1 MDLHF
6 EGNRLYYM
14 EKEAE
19 LYAALDHLSKHLSN
33 QEDLTDDKIWQVFH
47 ICADTAAVYRHIT
60 DYFTTLD
67 KLILDARIENGH
79 LKQELYDLK
88 KINIDLQ
95 EKVNRYIDDEF

>member
-19 LYAALDHLSKHLSN
+19 LYRCLDYLSKELSE
-33 QEDLTDDKIWQVFH
+33 QEQMNKEQLWEVFH

-67 KLILDARIENGH
+67 RLILDARIKNGK
-79 LKQELYDLK
+79 LKQEVYDLK
-88 KINIDLQ
+88 KENARLQ
-95 EKVNRYIDDEF
+95 ESLERYMDEF

>member
-19 LYAALDHLSKHLSN
+19 LYKCLDYLSKELSE
-33 QEDLTDDKIWQVFH
+33 QEKMTTENMWEVFQ

-67 KLILDARIENGH
+67 KLILDARIKNGK
-79 LKQELYDLK
+79 LKQDLYDIK
-88 KINIDLQ
+88 KENERLT
-95 EKVNRYIDDEF
+95 EALSRYMDEF

>member
-19 LYAALDHLSKHLSN
+19 LFRALDYLSKELGKKQAMSEE
-33 QEDLTDDKIWQVFH
+33 QMWEVFH
-47 ICADTAAVYRHIT
+47 ICSDTAAIYRHIT

-67 KLILDARIENGH
+67 RLILDARIKNDR

-88 KINIDLQ
+88 KENERLTEMINRHMDG
-95 EKVNRYIDDEF
+95 F

>member
-19 LYAALDHLSKHLSN
+19 LYRCLDYLSKELSE
-33 QEDLTDDKIWQVFH
+33 QDKMTTEQLWEVFH

-60 DYFTTLD
+60 DYFNTLD
-67 KLILDARIENGH
+67 RLILDARIKNGK
-79 LKQELYDLK
+79 LKQEVYDLK
-88 KINIDLQ
+88 KENARLQ
-95 EKVNRYIDDEF
+95 ESLERYMDEF

>member
-19 LYAALDHLSKHLSN
+19 LFKALDHLSKELSD
-33 QEDLTDDKIWQVFH
+33 QKTMSKEDMWEVFQ
-47 ICADTAAVYRHIT
+47 ILADSAAVYRYIT

-67 KLILDARIENGH
+67 KLILDARIKNGK
-79 LKQELYDLK
+79 LKQEIYDLK
-88 KINIDLQ
+88 KENHRLNDMLNK
-95 EKVNRYIDDEF
+95 EMDGF

>member
-14 EKEAE
+14 EKESE
-19 LYAALDHLSKHLSN
+19 LYQALDYLSKELSD
-33 QEDLTDDKIWQVFH
+33 QESMTKEQMWEVFH

-67 KLILDARIENGH
+67 KLILNARS
-79 LKQELYDLK
+79 
-88 KINIDLQ
+88 
-95 EKVNRYIDDEF
+95 

>member
-1 MDLHF
+1 MNLHF

-19 LYAALDHLSKHLSN
+19 LHRALQYLSN
-33 QEDLTDDKIWQVFH
+33 ELSDKESMTQEQMWEVFH
-47 ICADTAAVYRHIT
+47 ICADTSAVYRHIT

-67 KLILDARIENGH
+67 KMILDARITNDK

-88 KINIDLQ
+88 KENTRLNKAL
-95 EKVNRYIDDEF
+95 ENYMDEF

>member
-19 LYAALDHLSKHLSN
+19 LFKCLDYLSKELSE
-33 QEDLTDDKIWQVFH
+33 QEAMNKEQLWEVFH

-60 DYFTTLD
+60 DYFNTLD
-67 KLILDARIENGH
+67 RLILDARIENGK
-79 LKQELYDLK
+79 LKQEVYDLK
-88 KINIDLQ
+88 KENARLQ
-95 EKVNRYIDDEF
+95 ESLERYMDEF

>member
-19 LYAALDHLSKHLSN
+19 LHRCLDYLSKELSE
-33 QEDLTDDKIWQVFH
+33 QSKMSTEQLWDVFH
-47 ICADTAAVYRHIT
+47 ICADTSAVYRHIT

-67 KLILDARIENGH
+67 RLILDARIENGKM
-79 LKQELYDLK
+79 KQEVYDLK
-88 KINIDLQ
+88 KENARLQ
-95 EKVNRYIDDEF
+95 ESLKRYMDEF

>member
-19 LYAALDHLSKHLSN
+19 LFKALDHLSKELSD
-33 QEDLTDDKIWQVFH
+33 QKTMTKEDMWEVFQ
-47 ICADTAAVYRHIT
+47 ILADSAGVYRHIT

-67 KLILDARIENGH
+67 KLILDARIKNGK
-79 LKQELYDLK
+79 LKQEIYDLK
-88 KINIDLQ
+88 KENHRLNDLLNK
-95 EKVNRYIDDEF
+95 EMDGF

>member
-19 LYAALDHLSKHLSN
+19 LYAALDHLSKYLSE
-33 QEDLTDDKIWQVFH
+33 QADLTDNQIWQIFH

-67 KLILDARIENGH
+67 KAILDARIKNGK

-88 KINIDLQ
+88 KINIELQ
-95 EKVNRYIDDEF
+95 DKVDRLTDGF

>member
-14 EKEAE
+14 EKESE
-19 LYAALDHLSKHLSN
+19 LYQALDYLSKELSD
-33 QEDLTDDKIWQVFH
+33 QESMTKEQMWEVFH
-47 ICADTAAVYRHIT
+47 ICADTAAIYRHIT

-67 KLILDARIENGH
+67 KLILDARIKNGK

-88 KINIDLQ
+88 KENQKLN
-95 EKVNRYIDDEF
+95 EMLNREMDGF

>member
-19 LYAALDHLSKHLSN
+19 LYRCLDYLSKELSEEQAMN
-33 QEDLTDDKIWQVFH
+33 KEQLWEVFH

-60 DYFTTLD
+60 DYFNTLD
-67 KLILDARIENGH
+67 RLILDARIKNGK
-79 LKQELYDLK
+79 LKQEVYDIK
-88 KINIDLQ
+88 KENARLQ
-95 EKVNRYIDDEF
+95 ESLERYMDEF